1 MGYEA
6 QVLCELGPERHTV
19 LALLESQE
27 LVLRGALRR
36 RFLIAY
42 MAAPR
47 VHRGAL
53 TFESKDGDTVALH
66 LGDEL
71 ARKWLKKIQ
80 TPPPP
85 LAAKLG
91 ICAHDPAAVLGPVTD
106 AQLGQALQGATT
118 EDMRRAT
125 VLVAMLHSMSDLEA
139 AVAQHASMPCRGV
152 WLVHRKGPDAALP
165 DARIREA
172 MRELGYKDHKITGV
186 SAEWTATRYAKP
198 QQ

>member
-6 QVLCELGPERHTV
+6 QVLCELGTERQTV
-19 LALLESQE
+19 LALLEAQE

-47 VHRGAL
+47 VDRGAL

-91 ICAHDPAAVLGPVTD
+91 ISPQEPAAVLAPVTD
-106 AQLGQALQGATT
+106 AHLAQALHGATT
-118 EDMRRAT
+118 EDMNRAT
-125 VLVAMLHSMSDLEA
+125 VLVAMLHSMNDLHA
-139 AVAQHASMPCRGV
+139 AVAQHASMPCRGL

-186 SAEWTATRYAKP
+186 SDEWTATRYAKP

>member
-6 QVLCELGPERHTV
+6 QVLCELGSERQTV

-27 LVLRGALRR
+27 LVLRGPLRR
-36 RFLIAY
+36 RFLIAC

-47 VHRGAL
+47 VDRGAL
-53 TFESKDGDTVALH
+53 TFESNDGDTVALH

-91 ICAHDPAAVLGPVTD
+91 IGAHQPAAVLGPVTD
-106 AQLGQALQGATT
+106 SHLAQALHGATT
-118 EDMRRAT
+118 EDSGRAT
-125 VLVAMLHSMSDLEA
+125 VLVVMLHSMGDLEA

-172 MRELGYKDHKITGV
+172 MRERGYKDHKITGV

-198 QQ
+198 SQ

>member
-6 QVLCELGPERHTV
+6 QVLCELGTERQTV

-47 VHRGAL
+47 VDRGAL

-91 ICAHDPAAVLGPVTD
+91 IGPHARAAVIGPITD
-106 AQLGQALQGATT
+106 ASLAQALKGATT
-118 EDMRRAT
+118 DDFSRAE
-125 VLVAMLHSMSDLEA
+125 VLIAMLQGMSDLQA
-139 AVAQHASMPCRGV
+139 AVAQHAAMPCRGV

-165 DARIREA
+165 DAQIRLA

-186 SAEWTATRYAKP
+186 SSEWTATRYAKP
-198 QQ
+198 AQ